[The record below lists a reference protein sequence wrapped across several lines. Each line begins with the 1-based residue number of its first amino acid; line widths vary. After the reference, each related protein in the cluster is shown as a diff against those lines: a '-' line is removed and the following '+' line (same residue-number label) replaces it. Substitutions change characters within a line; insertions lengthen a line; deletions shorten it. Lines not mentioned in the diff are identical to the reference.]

1 MNEQF
6 ENLLYE
12 SGLTAQG
19 CWDEL
24 DSYAQNAIEKFAKLI
39 VQECAHLVDDHDDSY
54 PYVSFGN
61 MIKQHFGVEE

>member
-39 VQECAHLVDDHDDSY
+39 VQECADLVDDHDDSY
-54 PYVSFGN
+54 PYVSFGD